1 MMVEREQPGQ
11 EAEIHA
17 VTLAA
22 FGRAVE
28 ADLVDQLRADEGWL
42 PNLSLVAREKGHL
55 VGHVV
60 CTRALLNGSD
70 PVLGLGP
77 LSVHPDHQRQGVG
90 QALVHAVLG
99 AADAMGEP
107 MVVLLGNPAY
117 YSRFGFKLADEF
129 GIEPPVAE
137 WAPYFQVR
145 PLTTYRPS
153 LRGSFTNAAPFD
165 AVPA

>member
-22 FGRAVE
+22 FGRRVE
-28 ADLVDQLRADEGWL
+28 ADLVDSLRADEGWI
-42 PNLSLVAREKGHL
+42 PKLSLVVRQSGQI

-60 CTRALLNGSD
+60 CTRAVIDGR
-70 PVLGLGP
+70 PALGLGP
-77 LSVHPDHQRQGVG
+77 LSVHPDHQKRGIG
-90 QALVHAVLG
+90 SALVHAVLG
-99 AADAMGEP
+99 AADALDEP
-107 MVVLLGNPAY
+107 LVVLLGNPAY
-117 YSRFGFKLADEF
+117 YQRFGFKLADEF

-145 PLTTYRPS
+145 PLSSHDPS
-153 LRGSFTNAAPFD
+153 LRGGFTYAAPFD
-165 AVPA
+165 DVPA